1 MTLRF
6 VVAAVALS
14 ALLLGCG
21 GGDDDDTADPD
32 GSAVSSSS
40 DSSPPPVTVA
50 ASTTGGSTI
59 TPATATPPGTEPVMT
74 LPPSPGFLVPED
86 AGPWTMA
93 VGERTSLRL
102 DGARSWSEPVV
113 EGDAVALIPVDFES
127 NPGYTQYD
135 IAARVAGEATITV
148 DGDGQPYVITF
159 IVT

>member
-21 GGDDDDTADPD
+21 GADDEADPD
-32 GSAVSSSS
+32 GSASSSSS
-40 DSSPPPVTVA
+40 DPSTPPRTVP
-50 ASTTGGSTI
+50 ASTTGGSTT
-59 TPATATPPGTEPVMT
+59 TPAPTTPPETAPAMT

-86 AGPWTMA
+86 AGPWAMA